1 MLAVKEYAENPKRVG
16 NHYLLKTIIMIT
28 LESSTIAKTT
38 LYRFGNAEA
47 LQPGQTQTL
56 VCQYADVPTTA
67 FAVPSVC
74 DNANASDYS
83 LEILSWN
90 VQNVSG
96 AGSMSVTVKNVG
108 NSVVYPAVSILFA
121 VQS

>member
-1 MLAVKEYAENPKRVG
+1 
-16 NHYLLKTIIMIT
+16 MIT
-28 LESSTIAKTT
+28 LESTTIAKTT

-47 LQPGQTQTL
+47 LQPGQTQTID
-56 VCQYADVPTTA
+56 CAYADVPSPA

-74 DNANASDYS
+74 DNANTPDYS
-83 LEILSWN
+83 VEILSWN

-96 AGSMSVTVKNVG
+96 EGSMSVTVKNTG
-108 NSVVYPAVSILFA
+108 TSVVYPAISILFA